1 MYDPYIGPT
10 SNPPVV
16 AQAHQY
22 INHTRCFILY
32 ISSILPDT
40 ITEGTADIK
49 PDRNLPTTAPA
60 ADGVTPTMMHD
71 MQYERAEK
79 IYTDFRPNASEY
91 GGKRTPPKA
100 WPNWYLKMLVNPK
113 QWEVFAWST
122 HMLPKLT
129 RAIVRLSPYSVLATS
144 ATEG

>member
-32 ISSILPDT
+32 ISSILPET

-60 ADGVTPTMMHD
+60 TDGVTPTMMHD
-71 MQYERAEK
+71 MQYKRAEK

-100 WPNWYLKMLVNPK
+100 WPNWYLKM
-113 QWEVFAWST
+113 
-122 HMLPKLT
+122 
-129 RAIVRLSPYSVLATS
+129 
-144 ATEG
+144 